1 MQSEVAEATEDDMLA
16 DELLDPER
24 ITPTE
29 LYVLGLDC
37 FGMHFGYL
45 GGPLMVP
52 PNAKSDAIFEGL
64 AAKGFCFLDTERGQ
78 VGYRAFD
85 RGLRAHQI
93 IRQMREPTYD

>member
-1 MQSEVAEATEDDMLA
+1 MNDDLTTPTADDLLA
-16 DELLDPER
+16 DELFDPER
-24 ITPTE
+24 VTPTE

-52 PNAKSDAIFEGL
+52 PNAKSEEIFEGL
-64 AAKGFCFLDTERGQ
+64 MAKGFCFLDTERGQ

-93 IRQMREPTYD
+93 IRQMRAGAP